1 MMRGMALCALA
12 ISVAAPVFAEAA
24 EGTSPPWSMADEY
37 YNADEM
43 AEARHH
49 VQTHHGATRQVSVMA
64 DRLELQS
71 SDKGDVNKLWI
82 KSEGAYSLETD
93 DVEDAEVQALWS
105 HAISPYFD
113 LQGGIRYDLEP
124 KGRTHAVLGIQGLAP
139 YWFEV
144 DAAFFLSSD
153 GDLSARIEAEYEF
166 RLTQRLIL
174 QPRVE
179 AELSAQDIPELETGS
194 GLTSLDAGL
203 RLRYEIVR
211 ELAPYIGVE
220 WQSSW
225 RVCGPGSEA
234 APRNSCRPALYAAFL
249 KLLRALNPVGV
260 RHDRYQIRCLDG
272 RREFPRI

>member
-71 SDKGDVNKLWI
+71 SDKGDALVWDGNAWYGGDVNKLWI
-82 KSEGAYSLETD
+82 KSEGDYSLETD
-93 DVEDAEVQALWS
+93 SVEDAEVQALWS

-113 LQGGIRYDLEP
+113 LQGGVRYDLEP
-124 KGRTHAVLGIQGLAP
+124 KGRTHAVLGVQGLAP

-144 DAAFFLSSD
+144 DAATFLSSE
-153 GDLSARIEAEYEF
+153 GDLTARIEAEYEF
-166 RLTQRLIL
+166 RLTQRLFL

-179 AELSAQDIPELETGS
+179 AELSAQEIPELETGS

-203 RLRYEIVR
+203 RLRYEFVR
-211 ELAPYIGVE
+211 EFAPYVGVE
-220 WQSSW
+220 WQ
-225 RVCGPGSEA
+225 GSFGGTADYLEA
-234 APRNSCRPALYAAFL
+234 AGEDSD
-249 KLLRALNPVGV
+249 RAVFVAGV
-260 RHDRYQIRCLDG
+260 RAW
-272 RREFPRI
+272 F